1 MKVISIKTRKITAK
15 DSSILDIVDRYLP
28 KLKERS
34 VVAVTSKIVAL
45 CEGRV
50 VPIPKN
56 KKERDKLK
64 DELIV
69 KESELYLPRSS
80 SRYNV
85 VLTVKGNAMN
95 FSSGVDE
102 SNAGEYFVLWPKD
115 PQKSANMI
123 RQHLAQRHKKKN
135 IGVIITDTTS
145 VPLRWGQR
153 GVFVLAHSGF
163 SALNSYIGKPDIFGR
178 PFKMTSAAV
187 ADALGTAAVLVMGE
201 GAEQTPLAVIEDIPF
216 VKFQQRNPT
225 KKELEKLKMPL
236 QDDLYAPLLKAVKWR
251 KGGAKR

>member
-1 MKVISIKTRKITAK
+1 MRVTPVKTHKIIPGK
-15 DSSILDIVDRYLP
+15 DRDIFAVLDKYLP
-28 KLKERS
+28 LLKERT
-34 VVAVTSKIVAL
+34 VVAVTSKIVAI

-56 KKERDKLK
+56 EKEKEKLK
-64 DELIV
+64 DALII
-69 KESELYLPRSS
+69 KEAELYLPRSS

-85 VLTVKGNAMN
+85 LLTVKGSSII

-102 SNAGEYFVLWPKD
+102 SNARGYFVLWPKD
-115 PQKSANMI
+115 PQKSANAI
-123 RQHLAQRHKKKN
+123 REHLAQKYKKKHL
-135 IGVIITDTTS
+135 GVIITDTTS

-178 PFKMTSAAV
+178 KLKMTSAAI

-201 GAEQTPLAVIEDIPF
+201 GAEQTPLAVIEGIAF
-216 VKFQQRNPT
+216 VKFQERNPT
-225 KKELEKLKMPL
+225 KRELKKLRMPL
-236 QDDLYAPLLKAVKWR
+236 ADDLYAPLLKAVKWR
-251 KGGAKR
+251 KGGS